1 MSTHAMVLHSDD
13 SGKLAAESA
22 PNSQEELLGLVNSD
36 SKSIDWI
43 EKQIEQTPQGHPDL
57 SRYLLSLGEALKK
70 RYLDSGDLKD
80 MARALQS
87 ERDALALIS
96 SNHPA
101 RAEYLQGVALLCG
114 MCYQRLGN
122 LPDLKEAVQKFQEVA
137 DMTPTDHPHRPDFLQ
152 KLGLAFTERYRRLG
166 DMKDLEASL
175 QCSQEA
181 VILTPPDHPDR
192 ATHLQ
197 SLAMSFRDRYE
208 RLGELKDLQIALQ
221 SDQEALTLTPRDD
234 PDRVDFLR
242 SLAHLLKYQY
252 QRFGHPEDLEAALQ
266 CNQEAVGLTSADHPD
281 RAMCLQGLGT
291 SLMDRYQLFGD
302 LTDLEAALLAD
313 EEALDLI
320 PLDDPDR
327 AAQLHNLGHTFR
339 IRFGRLGDL
348 KDLENALQKIQQ
360 ALELTP
366 YNHPDRAKFL
376 LSLARS
382 FRDQYKRL
390 TQLKDLEAAL
400 EIFQEAMS
408 LTPSNHP
415 ERVSLL
421 QNLAVSFSDRYQRLG
436 DVADLEAALQSDQEA
451 VDLLPADHPGRAG
464 HLSSLAFCFRFH
476 YRRFGNL
483 KDLEEALYKD
493 QEAVDLTP
501 LNHPD
506 KAHYLY
512 NLATSFGSRYLKL
525 RDLKDLES
533 TIQRAQEAL
542 DLTPADHPDRAEHLQ
557 VLASSLMES
566 YQMSGDWSHLEIAL
580 QKKFE
585 ALDLT
590 LPDHS
595 DRAKC
600 LQSLAL
606 TFGERFRKTGDPEDL
621 QAVHKWYS
629 DSFKTQAFPSDP
641 ELSWNAALQWAS
653 FSEEFEPLHC
663 PTAYLAAFNLLPA
676 ILWIGHTI
684 PLRHDTILR
693 LEIGHKASAATR
705 VCIGLSDL
713 TSAVEIMEQ
722 ALGTIFQQMLQLKTN
737 VDMIPPEQAEDLQ
750 KLSYELY
757 SGTATD
763 PQKTARRSLLDEI
776 RNHKYGCDGIIIP
789 NPNSKPVH
797 VPFPNITLDELKSQ
811 QTSVKELL
819 SRCNVRTRGESAAT
833 RLFGSRESF
842 TSKTTNECFGEMLA
856 WLWTHVI
863 DPVYQKLDSLGIHR
877 GRVWWLPTGAFTGL
891 PLHASAPT
899 DQFIH
904 SYTATLNSLL
914 EAYAKKASNIDQK
927 LGVVGVTHTGPG
939 WGNNLKGVE
948 QEVQQIGAVVSQI
961 QCLTGAQATPD
972 AVKHQLQSCSWVH
985 LACHGKQDLV
995 YPTKSRLLLYE
1006 GDLELETILKM
1017 PLPNAE
1023 FVFLTACQTAMG
1035 DSELIN
1041 ESFHLGGGFIA
1052 AGFRGAIGTLWSM
1065 NDADGPVVARSVYS
1079 HLFRDHKQPQASE
1092 AAEALQLAVN
1102 VLKARN
1108 ERWIPFIHL
1117 GV

>member
-13 SGKLAAESA
+13 SGKQAAESA

-57 SRYLLSLGEALKK
+57 SKYLLNLGEALKK

-87 ERDALALIS
+87 KQDALALIS
-96 SNHPA
+96 SDHPA
-101 RAEYLQGVALLCG
+101 RAVYLQDVALLFG

-122 LPDLKEAVQKFQEVA
+122 LPDLEEAVQKFQEAV
-137 DMTPTDHPHRPDFLQ
+137 DMTPADHPHRPDFLQ
-152 KLGLAFTERYRRLG
+152 KLALAFTERYRRLG
-166 DMKDLEASL
+166 DMKDLEAAL

-181 VILTPPDHPDR
+181 VDLTPPDHPDR

-197 SLAMSFRDRYE
+197 SLAMSFKDRYE

-221 SDQEALTLTPRDD
+221 SDQEALALTPRDH
-234 PDRVDFLR
+234 PDRAEFLR
-242 SLAHLLKYQY
+242 SLAHSLKYQY
-252 QRFGHPEDLEAALQ
+252 QRFGYPEDLETALQ
-266 CNQEAVGLTSADHPD
+266 YNQAAVDLTSADHPN
-281 RAMCLQGLGT
+281 RAMCLQGLAI
-291 SLMDRYQLFGD
+291 SLINRYQLLGN
-302 LTDLEAALLAD
+302 LTDLEAALLTD

-327 AAQLHNLGHTFR
+327 ADQLHNLGYTFR
-339 IRFGRLGDL
+339 KRF
-348 KDLENALQKIQQ
+348 E
-360 ALELTP
+360 
-366 YNHPDRAKFL
+366 
-376 LSLARS
+376 
-382 FRDQYKRL
+382 RDQYKRL

-400 EIFQEAMS
+400 ENFQEAMT

-415 ERVSLL
+415 DRVLLL

-436 DVADLEAALQSDQEA
+436 DVADLEAALKSDQEA
-451 VDLLPADHPGRAG
+451 VDLLPADHPSRAG
-464 HLSSLAFCFRFH
+464 HLSSLAFCFRFR

-483 KDLEEALYKD
+483 KDLEEALHKD

-501 LNHPD
+501 LSHPD
-506 KAHYLY
+506 KALYLR
-512 NLATSFGSRYLKL
+512 NLTASLGARYLKL
-525 RDLKDLES
+525 KDLKDLES

-542 DLTPADHPDRAEHLQ
+542 DLSPADHPNRAELLQ
-557 VLASSLMES
+557 VFASSLMES
-566 YQMSGDWSHLEIAL
+566 YHIWGDWSDLETAL
-580 QKKFE
+580 QRQIE

-606 TFGERFRKTGDPEDL
+606 TFCERFRKTRDQEDL

-629 DSFKTQAFPSDP
+629 DSFQTQAFPSDP

-653 FSEEFEPLHC
+653 FSEEFDPLHC

-676 ILWIGHTI
+676 LLWIGHTI
-684 PLRHDTILR
+684 PLRHDKILR
-693 LEIGHKASAATR
+693 LEIGHIASAATR
-705 VCIGLSDL
+705 TCIGLSDL

-737 VDMIPPEQAEDLQ
+737 MDIIPPEQAEDLQ

-763 PQKTARRSLLDEI
+763 PQKTARRRSDLLDEI
-776 RNHKYGCDGIIIP
+776 RRQPGLQYFLRPQPYNFLSHASQQGPVIILNSHKYGCDGIIIP
-789 NPNSKPVH
+789 DPSSKPVH

-811 QTSVKELL
+811 QTSLKELL
-819 SRCNVRTRGESAAT
+819 SQCNVRTRGDSAAS
-833 RLFGSRESF
+833 RLFGSRERF
-842 TSKTTNECFGEMLA
+842 TSKTTNECFAEMLA
-856 WLWTHVI
+856 WLWTHVT
-863 DPVYQKLDSLGIHR
+863 DPVYQTLNSLGIHS

-914 EAYAKKASNIDQK
+914 EAYAKKTSNIEQK
-927 LGVVGVTHTGPG
+927 LGVVGVTHTGPRQE
-939 WGNNLKGVE
+939 NNLKGVE
-948 QEVQQIGAVVSQI
+948 QEVQQIGSVVPHI
-961 QCLTGAQATPD
+961 QCLEGEQATPD

-995 YPTKSRLLLYE
+995 HPTKSYLLLYE
-1006 GDLELETILKM
+1006 GTLELETILKM

-1023 FVFLTACQTAMG
+1023 FVFLAACQTAMG

-1065 NDADGPVVARSVYS
+1065 NDTDGPLVARSVYS
-1079 HLFRDHKQPQASE
+1079 HLFHDHKQPQASE
-1092 AAEALQLAVN
+1092 AAEALQLAVE
-1102 VLKARN
+1102 VLKASN
-1108 ERWIPFIHL
+1108 VEYERWIPFIHL